1 MLNFPSAGPYGPSPA
16 PSSPADPPPFQWLP
30 AGIAFIRRRLVLIA
44 GCAAIG
50 VALGVTYLATT
61 RPLFTAVATL
71 TIDTR
76 RAHPAGSQQA
86 SGDWQ
91 SESAYVESQVEL
103 IRSPATLRGVVER
116 LDLESDPFFT
126 PGEPGPVSRT
136 VAVLKRWLTGAGS
149 ASTTLDP
156 ALRAQAM
163 ATTALSRMLEVWR
176 VGTTS
181 VVEIRLRTPDRDLS
195 ARLANAVTSAYMD
208 QQLVAISDTT
218 RRAGGW
224 LETRIVEL
232 RGQAVAAD
240 RAVQEYK
247 ARNNIVDVGTAAGL
261 GLLNEQQL
269 GELNLQVAAARARLA
284 EAQARYHRARTST
297 VNGVTQG
304 VVTDL
309 GTNTVMAQLRQ
320 QFLESSRRLAELT
333 ARQGPTHGAVVL
345 QRNEVAGLERS
356 IQSELARLTETFR
369 GDFEVAEANLVAIQE
384 RLAEQ
389 IAIAAQ
395 TNIERSELRSL
406 QSSADAY
413 RQIYETFLQRYTQA
427 MQDQSYPISDAR
439 VAAPALA
446 PADPSHPRSAIVL
459 VVALGLGLGLGI
471 VSAVAR
477 EALDGSVRTVA
488 QLRQA
493 TGLDCLGVV
502 PQEPA
507 LAFTRNGTWR
517 RALRTSAA
525 RGDVLIPTAFL
536 RAAADRD
543 SGIAEAAHGVRVA
556 GTRHSARGRDVRMIG
571 CVATRNGEGASTFA
585 ANLAFA
591 AAAEGQRTL
600 LVDWNAASPWL
611 TEALSLGGRVGVQE
625 VAAAEVALSEA
636 VWTDPAT
643 GLHFLGQSQAGKG
656 KRLPPSAAAARAL
669 LGRLRAAYDVVVL
682 DLPPLLASSSAV
694 LLSDTIDGFVLVS
707 QWGGT
712 PQPMLAEA
720 LSRLAAADALFLG
733 AVLTRCD
740 QPRMRLYAGE
750 VSRQAS
756 IRPALP
762 ITAG

>member
-1 MLNFPSAGPYGPSPA
+1 MLNFPSAGPYGPAPGPPSPV
-16 PSSPADPPPFQWLP
+16 DPPPFQWLP
-30 AGIAFIRRRLVLIA
+30 AGIAFFRRRLILIA
-44 GCAAIG
+44 GAAAVGI
-50 VALGVTYLATT
+50 ALGVGYLAST
-61 RPLFTAVATL
+61 RPLYTAVATL

-76 RAHPAGSQQA
+76 RAHPVGGQQA

-103 IRSPATLRGVVER
+103 IRSPATLRRVVDR
-116 LDLESDPFFT
+116 LNLATDPFFA
-126 PGEPGPVSRT
+126 PGEPGPVSRA
-136 VAVLKRWLTGAGS
+136 VAVLKGWLTGTGA
-149 ASTTLDP
+149 AVDP
-156 ALRAQAM
+156 TLRAQAM
-163 ATTALSRMLEVWR
+163 AGTALSRMLEVWR

-181 VVEIRLRTPDRDLS
+181 VVEIRLRTPDRELS
-195 ARLANAVTSAYMD
+195 ARLANAVTAAYMD

-284 EAQARYHRARTST
+284 EAQARYNRARIST

-309 GTNTVMAQLRQ
+309 GTNPVMAQLRQ

-333 ARQGPTHGAVVL
+333 ARQGPNHGAVVL
-345 QRNEVAGLERS
+345 QRNEVAELQRS
-356 IQSELARLTETFR
+356 IQTELARLTETFR

-389 IAIAAQ
+389 VAIAAQ

-413 RQIYETFLQRYTQA
+413 RQIYETFLQRFTQA

-439 VAAPALA
+439 VAAAALA

-459 VVALGLGLGLGI
+459 VLALGFGLGLGVVG
-471 VSAVAR
+471 AVAR

-507 LAFTRNGTWR
+507 LAFTRNTAWR
-517 RALRTSAA
+517 RSARSSAA
-525 RGDVLIPTAFL
+525 RGNVLIPPAFL
-536 RAAADRD
+536 RAATDRD
-543 SGIAEAAHGVRVA
+543 SAIAEAVHGVRVA
-556 GTRHSARGRDVRMIG
+556 STRHSARGRDVRLIG
-571 CVATRNGEGASTFA
+571 CVAARSGEGASTFA

-591 AAAEGQRTL
+591 AATEGRRTL
-600 LVDWNAASPWL
+600 LVDWNAAAPWL
-611 TEALSLGGRVGVQE
+611 TEALSPEGKAGVQE
-625 VAAAEVALSEA
+625 VATAEVALSEA

-643 GLHFLGQSQAGKG
+643 GLHFLGQSRAGRG
-656 KRLPPSAAAARAL
+656 KRVQPSASAARAL
-669 LGRLRAAYDVVVL
+669 LGRLRAAHDIVVL

-694 LLSDTIDGFVLVS
+694 LLSDTIDGFVLMS
-707 QWGGT
+707 RWGST
-712 PQPMLAEA
+712 AQPLLAEA
-720 LSRLAAADALFLG
+720 LSRSAAADALFLG
-733 AVLTRCD
+733 AVLNRCN
-740 QPRMRLYAGE
+740 PARMRLYPGEATRLQSMRATLPMPAG
-750 VSRQAS
+750 
-756 IRPALP
+756 
-762 ITAG
+762 